1 VRRRFRLILAACG
14 LSLLAFAAAA
24 EPAPPFRP
32 VLPADTTLRALAFS
46 DLSGWMN
53 DDHAAA
59 LAVFRDSCRAV
70 LVPAQPPAGLPPP
83 VGLTE
88 ACRQA
93 DTVPSGDRAAARAF
107 FERGFTPYEVA
118 PPVGH
123 GFLTGYYE
131 PEVPGSLVRTP
142 EFTAPLI
149 ARPSDLVTLE
159 PGETAPG
166 LPLDFSAARRLA
178 DGRLAPFPDRGA
190 ILDGA
195 LGGDA
200 RPLVWLSDAVEVFLV
215 QVQGSTRVRLPD
227 GSTRRFAYDGKNGLP
242 YTSVG
247 REIVKGGHVPLEEL
261 TLERLKAFLRA
272 DPALGDRLMRR
283 NQSYVFFREATE
295 LPADKGPRGASGVSL
310 TPLRSIAVDRRI
322 WPYGLPVWLE
332 ASLPRPDGASMQF
345 RHLTMAQDTGSAIV
359 GPARVD
365 LFVGTGEAAGTA
377 AGLLRQPVRF
387 VVLLPKPHP

>member
-1 VRRRFRLILAACG
+1 VRRLSRLILAACG
-14 LSLLAFAAAA
+14 LTLLSLTALA
-24 EPAPPFRP
+24 EPAPPFKP
-32 VLPADTTLRALAFS
+32 ALPADTTLRKLSFA
-46 DLSGWMN
+46 DLPGWAA
-53 DDHAAA
+53 DDQAAA

-70 LVPAQPPAGLPPP
+70 LAPAQPPAGLPAP
-83 VGLTE
+83 VGLAE

-93 DTVPSGDRAAARAF
+93 ATVAAGDPGAARAF
-107 FERGFTPYEVA
+107 FEHAFTPYEVA
-118 PPVGH
+118 PPVGR

-142 EFTAPLI
+142 DFSATLL
-149 ARPSDLVTLE
+149 ARPPDLVTLAH
-159 PGETAPG
+159 GESVPG
-166 LPLDFSAARRLA
+166 LPVELNAARRLA
-178 DGRLAPFPDRGA
+178 DGRLVPYPDRGG

-195 LGGDA
+195 LAENA
-200 RPLVWLSDAVEVFLV
+200 RPLVWLRDDVEVFLV

-261 TLERLKAFLRA
+261 TLERLKAWLRA
-272 DPALGDRLMRR
+272 HPDKGRELMRLNR
-283 NQSYVFFREATE
+283 SYVFFREAAE
-295 LPADKGPRGASGVSL
+295 LPSDKGPRGASGVSL
-310 TPLRSIAVDRRI
+310 TPLRSIAVDRGI

-332 ASLPRPDGASMQF
+332 ASVPQPDGASTAFQ
-345 RHLTMAQDTGSAIV
+345 HLTMAQDTGSAIV

-365 LFVGTGEAAGTA
+365 LFVGTGEAAGTQ

-387 VVLLPKPHP
+387 VVLLPNPRS